1 MTPPDRIDQVRD
13 GIARIDSEIV
23 TLLAERVA
31 LARQAGELKRADG
44 RPTLDPAREATV
56 LRAMVELGREHGL
69 HSEDARDVFWS
80 IIALCRR
87 AQTEQ
92 P

>member
-1 MTPPDRIDQVRD
+1 MTSPDEIERVRD
-13 GIARIDSEIV
+13 GIVRIDREIV
-23 TLLAERVA
+23 MLLAERVA
-31 LARQAGELKRADG
+31 LARQAGELKRVKG
-44 RPTLDPAREATV
+44 LPTLDPAREATV
-56 LRAMVELGREHGL
+56 LREMVELGREHGL

-80 IIALCRR
+80 VIALCRR